1 GRQKL
6 VMGPWTHFILVDRA
20 GELTYPR
27 AAAPPN
33 RLQDPWRWFDGYLKG
48 ANNGV
53 AREPAVTYY
62 VMGDVSDPKA
72 PGNRWRSADKW
83 PPAPAKSTPFY
94 LQEDKTLS
102 LSKPAGGKPIRY
114 TYDPKD
120 PVPTLGGPQLNL
132 LPGPVD
138 QRPAEKRA
146 DVLVFTGS
154 V

>member
-1 GRQKL
+1 GGWYDIFTQGTIDAFVGIQTKGGPQARGRQKL

-27 AAAPPN
+27 AAAPPS

-72 PGNRWRSADKW
+72 PGNR
-83 PPAPAKSTPFY
+83 
-94 LQEDKTLS
+94 
-102 LSKPAGGKPIRY
+102 
-114 TYDPKD
+114 
-120 PVPTLGGPQLNL
+120 
-132 LPGPVD
+132 
-138 QRPAEKRA
+138 
-146 DVLVFTGS
+146 
-154 V
+154 